1 MVKQDLQM
9 IYFGQNNP
17 DFDYKD
23 LDLVLKVNRLAKK
36 HQKQC
41 VNSCNGYG
49 VVKGQVYY
57 NGMSYGQK
65 PGEYEK
71 REYGYNVKSAY
82 IHPEGH
88 RYQEENVFDDELEKL
103 QLKIN
108 KLVYQFNHEKYALYK
123 VKPFKIEFQHDPR
136 GTTVKLTYNTRYI
149 QL

>member
-23 LDLVLKVNRLAKK
+23 LDLVLKVKRLAKQ

-57 NGMSYGQK
+57 NGMSYGQE

-71 REYGYNVKSAY
+71 REYGYEVKSAY
-82 IHPEGH
+82 VSPDENNEETIFDEEIDKAQDKIHE
-88 RYQEENVFDDELEKL
+88 
-103 QLKIN
+103 
-108 KLVYQFNHEKYALYK
+108 LVYKHNHDKYALYK

-136 GTTVKLTYNTRYI
+136 GNTVKLFYNTRYI

>member
-1 MVKQDLQM
+1 MIKKDLQM

-23 LDLVLKVNRLAKK
+23 LDLVLKVKRLAKQ
-36 HQKQC
+36 HQRQC
-41 VNSCNGYG
+41 ENSCNGYG

-57 NGMSYGQK
+57 SGMSYGQE

-88 RYQEENVFDDELEKL
+88 DYEEENVFDEEIQKIESKIDGLFLGVGEETHRIPG
-103 QLKIN
+103 LK
-108 KLVYQFNHEKYALYK
+108 FK
-123 VKPFKIEFQHDPR
+123 VEFQHDPR
-136 GTTVKLTYNTRYI
+136 GNTVKLYYNTRYI